1 MEMRREFNHVWLF
14 AGKKAKSLIC
24 SVSSD
29 LLNGVRITGS
39 MRGRWISYCSLSLLN
54 GWNRFNAARGQATA
68 GPPHPC
74 TWQGAP
80 EKLVASSRFRGGGGG
95 GRQPAPSTPPHPWA
109 WPHPPPRDWC
119 AEQVQG
125 WSSRSKERSK
135 RIPHPRPSVI
145 DFCLQNKSTDTVS
158 VVPLNTEERTERQ
171 TFSSIWFMGE

>member
-68 GPPHPC
+68 GPPNPC

-95 GRQPAPSTPPHPWA
+95 WAASTQHPAPPLSLAPPTTQRLMRRA
-109 WPHPPPRDWC
+109 GAGLEFKIKGQIKED
-119 AEQVQG
+119 
-125 WSSRSKERSK
+125 SS
-135 RIPHPRPSVI
+135 PSPQ
-145 DFCLQNKSTDTVS
+145 CN
-158 VVPLNTEERTERQ
+158 
-171 TFSSIWFMGE
+171 WFLFAK